1 MLESEPKQVSAS
13 IEKLRSRGHRLTQ
26 CLKLLNYEEADSND
40 SEAKEAWKTILRKH
54 LAAINSLL
62 EYLKNGIAWSLLDD
76 RKQIFKELF
85 AEISNSLNSY
95 MDYEDE
101 ETRRT
106 INDIIFLYK
115 EGANS
120 FRTSFINETYILDV
134 FNKELERFREEETSR
149 IEKNYELDS
158 QDIAFKHPDET
169 ERKNHMVLKYTEELF
184 KSHFGSVYHNFGR
197 DIKLLASHIIDAELQ
212 DYGKIYD
219 FMRKYVALEIAK
231 EKLKIKNVSAFQN
244 FIFKD
249 NVDIDKVMRKLEELW
264 KDKTISAQKHWFIL
278 YKVFRAKKWLTTDT
292 QRRFR
297 EQINVALKGIS
308 KVTQEDF
315 KAIEPYFKEKD
326 YNEWTMDDAKAPQC
340 CAMYKE
346 IALKLDA
353 EFQDSKYAKPGT
365 TINTKTIVK
374 FR

>member
-1 MLESEPKQVSAS
+1 M
-13 IEKLRSRGHRLTQ
+13 RSRGHRLTQ

-54 LAAINSLL
+54 LAAIKSLL

-85 AEISNSLNSY
+85 AEISNSLDSY

-120 FRTSFINETYILDV
+120 FRTSFINESYIIDV

-158 QDIAFKHPDET
+158 QDIAFKYPDET
-169 ERKNHMVLKYTEELF
+169 ERKNHMVLKRKEELF
-184 KSHFGSVYHNFGR
+184 DSHFGRAYHDLGR
-197 DIKLLASHIIDAELQ
+197 EIKLLASYIIDAKLQ
-212 DYGKIYD
+212 DYSMIYD

-231 EKLKIKNVSAFQN
+231 EKLKVKNESVFQN

-249 NVDIDKVMRKLEELW
+249 NVDIDKVMRKLEELV
-264 KDKTISAQKHWFIL
+264 KDKTISAQKHWFIV

-308 KVTQEDF
+308 KTTKEDF
-315 KAIEPYFKEKD
+315 KAIDPYFKD
-326 YNEWTMDDAKAPQC
+326 NDFYEWTMDDAQAPQC
-340 CAMYKE
+340 CGLYKE
-346 IALKLDA
+346 MAMKLDA

-365 TINTKTIVK
+365 TINTRRIEK

>member
-54 LAAINSLL
+54 LAAIKSLL

-85 AEISNSLNSY
+85 AEISNSLDSY

-120 FRTSFINETYILDV
+120 FRTSFINESYIIDV

-158 QDIAFKHPDET
+158 QDIAFKYPDET
-169 ERKNHMVLKYTEELF
+169 ERKNHMVLKRKVELF
-184 KSHFGSVYHNFGR
+184 DSHFGRAYHDLGR
-197 DIKLLASHIIDAELQ
+197 EIKLLASYMIDAKLQ
-212 DYGKIYD
+212 DYSMIYD

-231 EKLKIKNVSAFQN
+231 EKLKVKNESVFQN

-249 NVDIDKVMRKLEELW
+249 NVDIDKVMRKLEELV
-264 KDKTISAQKHWFIL
+264 KDKTISAQKHWFIV

-308 KVTQEDF
+308 KTTKEDF
-315 KAIEPYFKEKD
+315 KAIDKYFKNND
-326 YNEWTMDDAKAPQC
+326 FYEWTMDDAQAPQC
-340 CAMYKE
+340 CGLYKE
-346 IALKLDA
+346 MAMKLDA

-365 TINTKTIVK
+365 TINTRRIEK

>member
-54 LAAINSLL
+54 LAAIKSLL

-85 AEISNSLNSY
+85 AEISNSLYSY

-120 FRTSFINETYILDV
+120 FRTSFINESYIIDV

-158 QDIAFKHPDET
+158 QDIAFKYPDET
-169 ERKNHMVLKYTEELF
+169 ERKNHMVLKRKVELF
-184 KSHFGSVYHNFGR
+184 DSHFGRAYHDLGR
-197 DIKLLASHIIDAELQ
+197 EIKLLASYIIDAKLQ
-212 DYGKIYD
+212 DYSMIYD

-231 EKLKIKNVSAFQN
+231 EKLKVKNESVFQN

-249 NVDIDKVMRKLEELW
+249 NVDIDKVMRKLEELV
-264 KDKTISAQKHWFIL
+264 KDKTISAQKHWFIV

-308 KVTQEDF
+308 KTTKEDF
-315 KAIEPYFKEKD
+315 KAIDKYFKNND
-326 YNEWTMDDAKAPQC
+326 FYEWTMDDAQAPQC
-340 CAMYKE
+340 CGLYKE
-346 IALKLDA
+346 MAMKLDA

-365 TINTKTIVK
+365 TINTRRIEK

>member
-54 LAAINSLL
+54 LAAIKSLL

-85 AEISNSLNSY
+85 AEISNSLDSY

-106 INDIIFLYK
+106 INDIVFLYK

-120 FRTSFINETYILDV
+120 FRTSFINESYIIDV

-158 QDIAFKHPDET
+158 QDIAFKYPDET
-169 ERKNHMVLKYTEELF
+169 ERKNHMVLKRKEELF
-184 KSHFGSVYHNFGR
+184 DSYFGR
-197 DIKLLASHIIDAELQ
+197 AYHDLGREIKLLASYIIDAKLQ
-212 DYGKIYD
+212 DYSMIYD

-231 EKLKIKNVSAFQN
+231 EKLKVKNESVFQN

-249 NVDIDKVMRKLEELW
+249 NVDIDKVMRKLEELV
-264 KDKTISAQKHWFIL
+264 KDKTISAQKHWFIV

-308 KVTQEDF
+308 KTTKEDF
-315 KAIEPYFKEKD
+315 KAIDPYFKD
-326 YNEWTMDDAKAPQC
+326 NDFYEWTMDDAQAPQC
-340 CAMYKE
+340 CGLYREMAM
-346 IALKLDA
+346 KLDA

-365 TINTKTIVK
+365 TINTRRIEK

>member
-54 LAAINSLL
+54 LAAIKSLL

-85 AEISNSLNSY
+85 AEISNSLYSY

-120 FRTSFINETYILDV
+120 FRTSFINESYIIDV

-158 QDIAFKHPDET
+158 QDIAFKYPDET
-169 ERKNHMVLKYTEELF
+169 ERKNHMVLKRKVELF
-184 KSHFGSVYHNFGR
+184 DSHFGRAYHDLGR
-197 DIKLLASHIIDAELQ
+197 EIKLLASYMIDAKLQ
-212 DYGKIYD
+212 DYSMIYD

-231 EKLKIKNVSAFQN
+231 EKLKVKNESVFQN

-249 NVDIDKVMRKLEELW
+249 NVDIDKVMRKLEELV
-264 KDKTISAQKHWFIL
+264 KDKTISAQKHWFIV

-308 KVTQEDF
+308 KTTKEDF
-315 KAIEPYFKEKD
+315 KAIDKYFKNND
-326 YNEWTMDDAKAPQC
+326 FYEWTMDDAQAPQC
-340 CAMYKE
+340 CGLYKE
-346 IALKLDA
+346 MAMKLDA

-365 TINTKTIVK
+365 TINTRRIEK

>member
-54 LAAINSLL
+54 LAAIKSLL

-85 AEISNSLNSY
+85 AEISNSLYSY

-120 FRTSFINETYILDV
+120 FRTSFINESYIIDV

-158 QDIAFKHPDET
+158 QDIAFKYPDET
-169 ERKNHMVLKYTEELF
+169 DRKNHMVLKRKVELF
-184 KSHFGSVYHNFGR
+184 DSHFGRAYHDLGR
-197 DIKLLASHIIDAELQ
+197 EIKLLASYMIDAKLQ
-212 DYGKIYD
+212 DYSMIYD

-231 EKLKIKNVSAFQN
+231 EKLKVKNESVFQN

-249 NVDIDKVMRKLEELW
+249 NVDIDKVMRKLEELV
-264 KDKTISAQKHWFIL
+264 KDKTISAQKHWFIV

-308 KVTQEDF
+308 KTTKEDF
-315 KAIEPYFKEKD
+315 KAIDKYFKNND
-326 YNEWTMDDAKAPQC
+326 FYEWTMDDAQAPQC
-340 CAMYKE
+340 CGLYKE
-346 IALKLDA
+346 MAMKLDA

-365 TINTKTIVK
+365 TINTRRIEK

>member
-54 LAAINSLL
+54 LAAIKSLL

-85 AEISNSLNSY
+85 AEISNSLDSY

-120 FRTSFINETYILDV
+120 FRTSFINESYIIDV

-158 QDIAFKHPDET
+158 QDIAFKYPDET
-169 ERKNHMVLKYTEELF
+169 ERKNHMVLKRKVELF
-184 KSHFGSVYHNFGR
+184 DSHFGRAYHDLGR
-197 DIKLLASHIIDAELQ
+197 EIKLLASYIIDAKLQ
-212 DYGKIYD
+212 DYSMIYD

-231 EKLKIKNVSAFQN
+231 EKLKVKNESVFQN

-249 NVDIDKVMRKLEELW
+249 NVDIDKVMRKLEELV
-264 KDKTISAQKHWFIL
+264 KDKTISAQKHWFIV

-308 KVTQEDF
+308 KTTKEDF
-315 KAIEPYFKEKD
+315 KAIDKYFKNND
-326 YNEWTMDDAKAPQC
+326 FYEWTMDDAQAPQC
-340 CAMYKE
+340 CGLYKE
-346 IALKLDA
+346 MAMKLDA

-365 TINTKTIVK
+365 TINTRRIEK
-374 FR
+374 FS

>member
-1 MLESEPKQVSAS
+1 M
-13 IEKLRSRGHRLTQ
+13 RSRGHRLTQ

-40 SEAKEAWKTILRKH
+40 SEVKEAWKTILRKH
-54 LAAINSLL
+54 LAAIKSLL

-85 AEISNSLNSY
+85 AEISNSLDSY

-120 FRTSFINETYILDV
+120 FRTSFINESYIIDV

-158 QDIAFKHPDET
+158 QDIAFKYPDET
-169 ERKNHMVLKYTEELF
+169 ERKNHMVLKRKEELF
-184 KSHFGSVYHNFGR
+184 DSYFGR
-197 DIKLLASHIIDAELQ
+197 AYHDLGREIKLLASYIIDAKLQ
-212 DYGKIYD
+212 DYSMIYD

-231 EKLKIKNVSAFQN
+231 EKLKVKNESVFQN

-249 NVDIDKVMRKLEELW
+249 NVDIDKVMRKLEELV
-264 KDKTISAQKHWFIL
+264 KDKTISAQKHWFIV

-308 KVTQEDF
+308 KTTQEDF
-315 KAIEPYFKEKD
+315 KAIDPYFKD
-326 YNEWTMDDAKAPQC
+326 NDFYEWTMDDAQAPQC
-340 CAMYKE
+340 CGLYKE
-346 IALKLDA
+346 MAMKLYA

-365 TINTKTIVK
+365 TINTRRIEK

>member
-54 LAAINSLL
+54 LAAIKSLL

-85 AEISNSLNSY
+85 AEISNSLDSY

-106 INDIIFLYK
+106 INDIVFLYK

-120 FRTSFINETYILDV
+120 FRTSFINESYIIDV

-158 QDIAFKHPDET
+158 QDIAFKYPDET
-169 ERKNHMVLKYTEELF
+169 ERKNHMVLKRKEELF
-184 KSHFGSVYHNFGR
+184 DSYFGR
-197 DIKLLASHIIDAELQ
+197 AYHDLGREIKLLASYIIDAKLQ
-212 DYGKIYD
+212 DYSMIYD

-231 EKLKIKNVSAFQN
+231 EKLKVKNESVFQN

-249 NVDIDKVMRKLEELW
+249 NVDIDKVMRKLEELV
-264 KDKTISAQKHWFIL
+264 KDKTISAQKHWFIV

-308 KVTQEDF
+308 KTTKEDF
-315 KAIEPYFKEKD
+315 KAIDPYFKD
-326 YNEWTMDDAKAPQC
+326 NDFYEWTMDDAQAPQC
-340 CAMYKE
+340 CGLYKE
-346 IALKLDA
+346 MAMKLDA

-365 TINTKTIVK
+365 TINTRRIEK